1 MDSYHGNA
9 GTGLALERDQTRRRE
24 KRVTAQRGKH
34 IRIRQ
39 RLSHPIIFVL
49 DFTNDAADTRDLDP
63 QRLASS
69 NGACVSIRTIAD
81 VDGEVTAVL
90 AKTRPPEHEGVTH
103 RVFAGDI
110 DAPSGTVSVATSENE
125 KLLELVVEGTVA
137 SLEIFVDNEEFP
149 TKVWIV
155 AGPDDQAP

>member
-1 MDSYHGNA
+1 M
-9 GTGLALERDQTRRRE
+9 
-24 KRVTAQRGKH
+24 
-34 IRIRQ
+34 RIRQ
-39 RLSHPIIFVL
+39 RLPHPIIFVL
-49 DFTNDAADTRDLDP
+49 DFTNDAADTPAFDP

-110 DAPSGTVSVATSENE
+110 NVPSRKVSVATSENE
-125 KLLELVVEGTVA
+125 KLLELAVEGTVA
-137 SLEIFVDNEEFP
+137 SLEIFVDNSEHP
-149 TKVWIV
+149 AKVWIV
-155 AGPDDQAP
+155 AGPGPSSARGSEKTP